1 MGQID
6 ESHHL
11 RYILVCKRLQGRM
24 STGSFDT
31 RQECVEMLLKDRTA
45 FITGAA
51 SGIGRAIAET
61 FAENGANVTIAD
73 IDLEAANR
81 VADEIRAA
89 GGKAIAV
96 RADVSSPESVA
107 TAVQATVK
115 AFGGI
120 DILVNNAGIC
130 PMKTFED
137 IPLDEW
143 ERVLAVN
150 LTGAFICAQAVTPH
164 LKKSKQGRIINVG
177 SVAGRIGGLAVGA
190 HYSVSKA
197 GIMCLTKVLAKALAG
212 YGITANSIS
221 PGTTETALTA
231 GWSPE
236 TKETLRQ
243 QIPLRRLGKPEEMA
257 AAALYLASDGASYVT
272 GATLDVNGGLTMI

>member
-1 MGQID
+1 
-6 ESHHL
+6 
-11 RYILVCKRLQGRM
+11 
-24 STGSFDT
+24 
-31 RQECVEMLLKDRTA
+31 MLLKDRAA

-73 IDLEAANR
+73 IDLEAATHL
-81 VADEIRAA
+81 ADEIRAA

-96 RADVSSPESVA
+96 QTDVSSAQSVA
-107 TAVQATVK
+107 AAVEATVA
-115 AFGGI
+115 AFDGI

-130 PMKTFED
+130 PMRAFEE
-137 IPLDEW
+137 IPLEEW

-150 LTGAFICAQAVTPH
+150 LTGAFICAQAVTPY
-164 LKKSKQGRIINVG
+164 LKESEHGRIINIG

-197 GIMCLTKVLAKALAG
+197 GIMCLTKVLARALAA

-221 PGTTETALTA
+221 PGTIETALTA
-231 GWSPE
+231 DWSRE
-236 TKETLRQ
+236 TKENLRQ
-243 QIPLRRLGKPEEMA
+243 QILLRRLGKPEDVA
-257 AAALYLASDGASYVT
+257 AAALYLASDGAAYVT
-272 GATLDVNGGLTMI
+272 GATLDVNGGIIMI

>member
-1 MGQID
+1 
-6 ESHHL
+6 
-11 RYILVCKRLQGRM
+11 
-24 STGSFDT
+24 
-31 RQECVEMLLKDRTA
+31 MLLKDRTA

-51 SGIGRAIAET
+51 SGIGQAIAET

-73 IDLEAANR
+73 VDLEPAKR
-81 VADEIRAA
+81 LVEEIGAG

-96 RADVSSPESVA
+96 QTDVSAAGSVA
-107 TAVQATVK
+107 AAVEATVE

-130 PMKTFED
+130 PMKMFED

-143 ERVLAVN
+143 ERVLAIN
-150 LTGAFICAQAVTPH
+150 LTGAFICSQAVTPY
-164 LKKSKQGRIINVG
+164 LKKSEYGRIINIG
-177 SVAGRIGGLAVGA
+177 SVAGRIGGISVGA

-197 GIMCLTKVLAKALAG
+197 GIMCLTKVLAKSLAE

-236 TKETLRQ
+236 TKENLRQ
-243 QIPLRRLGKPEEMA
+243 QIPLHRLGKPIDVA
-257 AAALYLASDGASYVT
+257 AAALYLASDWASYVT